1 MKVKVI
7 DNILKRLFDI
17 TFSLVG
23 LLVLLP
29 LFIFIAIRIKLD
41 SEGPVFYRG
50 ERVGKFGK
58 LFSIYKFSTMVADAD
73 KISRSSSAGDDD
85 PRITK
90 FGRFLRTYKLNEL
103 PQLINVLK
111 GEMSFVGPRPQVE
124 WDVKIYT
131 EEEKAILSV
140 TPGITDYASI
150 RFHNEGEILRGS
162 IDPDKAYAEKIRPE
176 KLKLQLE
183 YVRTRSLWVDF
194 KILVKTFRALLGTR
208 TSFLR
213 CKKVSV
219 NESRN

>member
-1 MKVKVI
+1 MKIRAI
-7 DNILKRLFDI
+7 DSILKRLFDI
-17 TFSLVG
+17 IFSLLG
-23 LLVLLP
+23 LLILLP
-29 LFIFIAIRIKLD
+29 LFIYIVVRIKLD

-58 LFSIYKFSTMVADAD
+58 LFRIYKFRAMVADAD

-124 WDVKIYT
+124 WDVKLYT
-131 EEEKAILSV
+131 EEEKAILNV
-140 TPGITDYASI
+140 PPGITDYASI
-150 RFHNEGEILRGS
+150 KFHNEGDILRGS
-162 IDPDKAYAEKIRPE
+162 VDPDKTYAEKIRPE

-183 YVRTRSLWVDF
+183 YVRNRSLWVDF

-208 TSFLR
+208 ISFLR
-213 CKKVSV
+213 CKKVSL

>member
-1 MKVKVI
+1 M
-7 DNILKRLFDI
+7 LKRLFDI
-17 TFSLVG
+17 IFSLVG

-29 LFIFIAIRIKLD
+29 LFVFIAIKIKLD

-50 ERVGKFGK
+50 EMVGKFGK
-58 LFSIYKFSTMVADAD
+58 LFRINKFRTMVADAD

-90 FGRFLRTYKLNEL
+90 FGRFLRTSKLNEL

-124 WDVKIYT
+124 WDVKLYT

-176 KLKLQLE
+176 KIRLQLE
-183 YVRTRSLWVDF
+183 YVRNRSLWVDF
-194 KILVKTFRALLGTR
+194 KILVKTFRVLLG
-208 TSFLR
+208 
-213 CKKVSV
+213 
-219 NESRN
+219 SRI